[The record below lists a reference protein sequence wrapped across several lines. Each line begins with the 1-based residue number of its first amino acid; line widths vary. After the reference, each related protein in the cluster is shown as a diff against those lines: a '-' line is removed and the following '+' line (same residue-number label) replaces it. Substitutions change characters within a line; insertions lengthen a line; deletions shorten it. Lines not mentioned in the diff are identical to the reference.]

1 MAYVGRPPSNA
12 TLSSADI
19 ADGIIVAADLAD
31 KCEIG
36 IAYSIGVAK
45 PLWLNINTFNT
56 AKVSEEK
63 LQEIVNKNFDLRPQS
78 IIKSLNLLRPIYKKT
93 AAYGHF
99 GRTDKDFTWEKTGI
113 L

>member
-1 MAYVGRPPSNA
+1 M
-12 TLSSADI
+12 
-19 ADGIIVAADLAD
+19 
-31 KCEIG
+31 
-36 IAYSIGVAK
+36 
-45 PLWLNINTFNT
+45 LNNNQIPIYEPGL
-56 AKVSEEK
+56 K
-63 LQEIVNKNFDLRPQS
+63 EIVNKNFDLRPQS